1 MKDSQAFHISVR
13 HQTSNDHMLSS
24 NWPPAH
30 LLSASAHLAVMSSRK
45 GLMSWPALPCHPTPP
60 RLMAGRSLLPLC
72 RNPEYRYIISH
83 AFAGAERSCAV
94 QGYPI
99 LNLFLLANLMT
110 TTSTLPVLL
119 GLLDGPIA
127 SRLFTPLSALFG
139 CWFSFAAIVVYGRI
153 MLANWGGTMSDVSHL
168 SLATPCS
175 SLL

>member
-1 MKDSQAFHISVR
+1 MVYPC
-13 HQTSNDHMLSS
+13 TS
-24 NWPPAH
+24 
-30 LLSASAHLAVMSSRK
+30 
-45 GLMSWPALPCHPTPP
+45 
-60 RLMAGRSLLPLC
+60 GRGC
-72 RNPEYRYIISH
+72 
-83 AFAGAERSCAV
+83 AGAQPFCAA

-153 MLANWGGTMSDVSHL
+153 MLADWGGTMSDVSHL
-168 SLATPCS
+168 PSPALAPLSWCGILASSQECSPSTCESLCS
-175 SLL
+175 VAKPWLCPGA